1 MWRSIRLKFVVIYLL
16 LMLFTLQLI
25 GAYFVRTLNAS
36 LVRDEVRGVQKQVSL
51 LAAIVKPELTS
62 GGDRSGDKPG
72 DASLLS
78 VFPQPQGGAI
88 YLLNS
93 KGVVEDTSAGSA
105 LIGQKRIDSV
115 ATQALVGHQSV
126 SAVRYDPSADQHL
139 LAVAMPLFQ
148 GDRFIGILED
158 VVSIQTTYSTMR
170 QVTTIFY
177 TGSAL
182 VLAFTAL
189 LGIGLSRTISRPILD
204 VTRQAARMAQ
214 GDFSRRVQVV
224 SDDELGQ
231 LGHAVNDLADKLQ
244 TALSENLRERERLR
258 AIITYMGDGV
268 LTFDRDL
275 RPVYANEAALRCLP
289 RGADD
294 FARAGRLL
302 GVRRESLTPT
312 QEEWNWVRELDGAL
326 LHVHLTAIQREADTD
341 GYVAVIR
348 DVTEQERLYQKQ
360 REFVANVSHE
370 LRTPLT
376 TIKSYLEALGE
387 SGDLDEQTRHTF
399 LDVCR
404 QEADRM
410 VRITQDL
417 LQLSGLET
425 QGIRYVEGW
434 VDAQE
439 WLTAAC
445 QRLEMQAKRQ
455 GVALDLRPVPKLQFR
470 GDRDLLDR
478 VLDNIIGNAL
488 KYTAAGGQ
496 VRVRA
501 EREEDKLR
509 VCVEDTGIGI
519 PESDLPHVFERFYRV
534 DKARSRRS
542 GGTGLGLTLAREIID
557 LHGGR
562 IGIESQLGRGTKVW
576 LLLPL
581 TEGEP
586 A

>member
-62 GGDRSGDKPG
+62 GGGRSGDKPG

-115 ATQALVGHQSV
+115 ATQALVGHKSV

-158 VVSIQTTYSTMR
+158 VVSIQSTYSTMR

-204 VTRQAARMAQ
+204 VTRQTARMAK

-289 RGADD
+289 RGAED
-294 FARAGRLL
+294 FSRAGRLL
-302 GVRRESLTPT
+302 GVQRESLAPA

-376 TIKSYLEALGE
+376 SIKSYLEALGE
-387 SGDLDEQTRHTF
+387 SGDLDEQTRRTF

-434 VDAQE
+434 VDAEE

-445 QRLEMQAKRQ
+445 QRLEMQARRQ
-455 GVALDLRPVPKLQFR
+455 GVALDLRPVPQLRFR
-470 GDRDLLDR
+470 GDKDLLDR
-478 VLDNIIGNAL
+478 VLDNVIGNAI

-496 VRVRA
+496 VRVSA
-501 EREEDKLR
+501 ECERDKLR

-562 IGIESQLGRGTKVW
+562 IGIESKLGQGTKVW
-576 LLLPL
+576 LVLPL